1 MSTHADNFIGNIL
14 KNWVMQFR
22 PPANGRAQLLTSAI
36 AAQRKSQSYS
46 AFFPCFHTEV
56 FPAYEPN
63 EWSQAVCTW
72 FSAQF
77 IHASV
82 LARV

>member
-1 MSTHADNFIGNIL
+1 MSTHTDNFIGNLL
-14 KNWVMQFR
+14 KNWVLQFR
-22 PPANGRAQLLTSAI
+22 PPVNGRAQLLSSAI
-36 AAQRKSQSYS
+36 AAQRKNQSFS
-46 AFFPCFHTEV
+46 VFFPRFHIEEYA
-56 FPAYEPN
+56 AYEPN
-63 EWSQAVCTW
+63 EWSQAVSTW